1 MRRWTAGLFAAALA
15 VVGVSASS
23 AEGLKVLTYNVGLLR
38 VLGKDYVPLVDERE
52 RAVPAEVA
60 RLLQKESVDIALLEE
75 VWRIRQAAAV
85 VAALSPLG
93 YTAVRPQVSSI
104 LGLSSGLL
112 LLVRSPLLVESWS
125 YTRFTRSTLTESLAR
140 KGILEA
146 TLQDPRSGVRIAV
159 VGTHTIALDTR
170 DSEPVDGRQLR
181 AFTAQAAQIVAALE
195 RRSDAGA
202 VPAILLGDFNVGP
215 GYADASYRSIADT
228 PGLVEAGASVGSA
241 SELVTWDPGNPLVR
255 YGRYPNEP
263 PAKIDHI
270 FLRGGASASWTV
282 RAARLVQRQTV
293 DGLSIGLAGTTGPI
307 PVPLSD
313 HYGFL
318 VEAELSAQ

>member
-1 MRRWTAGLFAAALA
+1 MRRWVVCLQAAVLATAAILPARAEAL
-15 VVGVSASS
+15 
-23 AEGLKVLTYNVGLLR
+23 KILTYNVGLLK
-38 VLGKDYVPLVDERE
+38 VLGSDYVPLVDERE
-52 RAVPAEVA
+52 RLVPAELA
-60 RLLQKESVDIALLEE
+60 RLLQKESVDIVLLQE
-75 VWRIRQAAAV
+75 VWRTRQAKAV
-85 VAALSPLG
+85 GDALAPLG
-93 YTAVRPQVSSI
+93 YTAIRPRVSSV

-112 LLVRSPLLVESWS
+112 LLVRTPLEIVEWKF
-125 YTRFTRSTLTESLAR
+125 TRFAKNTFTESLAR
-140 KGILEA
+140 KGVLEA
-146 TLQDPRSGVRIAV
+146 TIEDPRSRSRIAL
-159 VGTHTIALDTR
+159 VGTHTIALDTK
-170 DSEPVDGRQLR
+170 DGEPADQKQLG
-181 AFTAQAAQIVAALE
+181 AFLVQAAQIVGTLE
-195 RRSDAGA
+195 RLSERGA
-202 VPAILLGDFNVGP
+202 VPAVLLGDFNVGA
-215 GYADASYRSIADT
+215 GYSDAAYRKIADT
-228 PGLVEAGASVGSA
+228 RGLEEAGTAVGPASDFIS
-241 SELVTWDPGNPLVR
+241 WDPQNLLVK